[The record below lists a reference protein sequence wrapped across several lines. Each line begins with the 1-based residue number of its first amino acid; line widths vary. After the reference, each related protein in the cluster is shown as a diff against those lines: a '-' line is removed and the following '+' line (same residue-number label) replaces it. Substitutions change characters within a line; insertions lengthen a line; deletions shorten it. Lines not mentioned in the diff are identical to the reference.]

1 MPVGARTNLEQGLIR
16 AWARRGPQAFAL
28 WPLSLLYGALTGLQR
43 TLYRLGWLK
52 GQHLPVPVVVVGNVV
67 AGGAG
72 KTPTTLAVVAHLAA
86 RGWRPGIVSRGHGR
100 ATTDVR
106 AVAADA
112 DPRAV
117 GDEPLLL
124 RRRTG
129 APVFVGRQRADAG
142 RALLAAHP
150 EVDVLVCDDGLQH
163 RALARDVEIVV
174 FDARGIGNGWLLPAG
189 PLREPWPR
197 PVDLVLRTE
206 PGAELALPPGA
217 QAFAAQRTLA
227 AQAVRADGST
237 VPLAALAGSAPLVAL
252 AGIARPEAFFA
263 MLRAAGLTLHE
274 TLALPDHYDFNS
286 WLRASHLRE
295 TLICTEKDAIKLW
308 RLRADALAVPLR
320 LDVPPAFFDALD
332 ERLAARGYHARMHA
346 AR

>member
-1 MPVGARTNLEQGLIR
+1 VLRVRDLEASLRFYRDLLGMTEVARY
-16 AWARRGPQAFAL
+16 RGVMVFLTFGSGNHHDLAL
-28 WPLSLLYGALTGLQR
+28 QQLGTG
-43 TLYRLGWLK
+43 
-52 GQHLPVPVVVVGNVV
+52 
-67 AGGAG
+67 
-72 KTPTTLAVVAHLAA
+72 
-86 RGWRPGIVSRGHGR
+86 
-100 ATTDVR
+100 
-106 AVAADA
+106 AADA

-217 QAFAAQRTLA
+217 QAFAAPRTLA

-237 VPLAALAGSAPLVAL
+237 VPLATLAGSAPLVAL

-263 MLRAAGLTLHE
+263 MLRAAGLHLHE
-274 TLALPDHYDFNS
+274 TLALPDHYHFNS
-286 WLRASHLRE
+286 WSRASHLRE